1 MRDTICALATPPGQ
15 SALAVI
21 RVSGPEAL
29 SIKDRIFKPRK
40 LPQKHFVATRGD
52 VLNLDDALCTSFPEQ
67 KSFTGEPSFELSLH
81 GSPVIA
87 RQVLEALQA
96 LGVRGAKPGEFSL
109 RAFLSGK
116 IDLTEAEAIC
126 DLISARSE
134 QAAQAALRNLKGG
147 LSDYLES
154 TRVNLIDSLCEIE
167 ARLDFP
173 DEELGALASQAL
185 AERIQVCIDT
195 LHKLL
200 RSSQLGKRLT
210 EGARVVLLGLPNAGK
225 STLLNTLLGEEKALV
240 HDTPGTT
247 RDVIEANWVLDGM
260 PLVLIDIAGIRED
273 ENLDPVERLGIE
285 KAKRELDRADLIL
298 SLQEPG
304 QEKLELPWVV
314 APVIEVTTKADLDFN
329 SSLRAERSNSGEGW
343 IATSATPPLNDDKID
358 ISAKTG
364 QGLEE
369 LRQKITQILMGDN
382 FNLSEVMLT
391 KARQKEEVLKAHEC
405 LLEAKEALLRG
416 EPDEVLAFELRSAGN
431 ALDRLLGK
439 SLNEEVLDL
448 IFSRFCIGK

>member
-29 SIKDRIFKPRK
+29 SIKSQIFIPK
-40 LPQKHFVATRGD
+40 LGPQKHFVATRGD
-52 VLNLDDALCTSFPEQ
+52 VLDLDDALCTSFPEN

-81 GSPVIA
+81 GSPVIIK
-87 RQVLEALQA
+87 RVLESLQA
-96 LGVRGAKPGEFSL
+96 FGVRGAKPGEFSL

-116 IDLTEAEAIC
+116 IDLCEAEAIC
-126 DLISARSE
+126 DLIHARSE

-147 LSDYLES
+147 LSDYLEP
-154 TRVNLIDSLCEIE
+154 TRIALIDALCEIE

-173 DEELGALASQAL
+173 DEDLGTLPCQAL
-185 AERIQVCIDT
+185 ADKIQGCLDK
-195 LHKLL
+195 LQKLL
-200 RSSQLGKRLT
+200 RSAQLGKRLI

-225 STLLNTLLGEEKALV
+225 STLLNALLGEEKALV

-247 RDVIEANWVLDGM
+247 RDVIEANWVLNGM
-260 PLVLIDIAGIRED
+260 PLVLVDIAGIRD
-273 ENLDPVERLGIE
+273 DVSLDPVERLGIE
-285 KAKRELDRADLIL
+285 KAKRELDKADLIL
-298 SLQEPG
+298 WLEEPG
-304 QEKLELPWVV
+304 QEKLEMPRLV
-314 APVIEVTTKADLDFN
+314 APVIKVATKGDLYPD
-329 SSLRAERSNSGEGW
+329 SQGL
-343 IATSATPPLNDDKID
+343 
-358 ISAKTG
+358 SAKTG
-364 QGLEE
+364 QGLPK
-369 LRQKITQILMGDN
+369 LKQQITQILLGDQ
-382 FNLSEVMLT
+382 FDFGEVMLT
-391 KARQKEEVLKAHEC
+391 KIRQKEEVSKAHEC

>member
-1 MRDTICALATPPGQ
+1 MRDTICALATPPGH

-21 RVSGPEAL
+21 RVSGPNAL
-29 SIKDRIFKPRK
+29 RVKDQIFAPK
-40 LPQKHFVATRGD
+40 LGHQKHFVATRGD
-52 VLNLDDALCTSFPEQ
+52 VLDLDDALCTSFPEN

-81 GSPVIA
+81 GSPIIA
-87 RQVLEALQA
+87 KRVLEELQA
-96 LGVRGAKPGEFSL
+96 LGVRGARPGEFSL

-116 IDLTEAEAIC
+116 IDLTEAESIC
-126 DLISARSE
+126 DLINARSE

-147 LSDYLES
+147 LSDYLEP
-154 TRVNLIDSLCEIE
+154 TRIILIDVLCEIE

-173 DEELGALASQAL
+173 DEDLGALAQEAL
-185 AERIQVCIDT
+185 VDKIQTCIDT
-195 LHKLL
+195 LQKLL
-200 RSSQLGKRLT
+200 RSAQLGKRLT

-225 STLLNTLLGEEKALV
+225 STLLNALLGEEKALV

-247 RDVIEANWVLDGM
+247 RDVIEANWVLNGM

-273 ENLDPVERLGIE
+273 DNLDPVERLGIE
-285 KAKRELDRADLIL
+285 KAKRELDKADLIL
-298 SLQEPG
+298 WLEEPG
-304 QEKLELPWVV
+304 QQKLEVPWIT
-314 APVIEVTTKADLDFN
+314 APIIEVKTKADL
-329 SSLRAERSNSGEGW
+329 R
-343 IATSATPPLNDDKID
+343 DDLKGL
-358 ISAKTG
+358 SAKTG

-369 LRQKITQILMGDN
+369 LRQKITHILMGDQ
-382 FNLSEVMLT
+382 FDLGEVMLT
-391 KARQKEEVLKAHEC
+391 KVRQKEEVAKAHEC
-405 LLEAKEALLRG
+405 LLEAREALLRG

>member
-21 RVSGPEAL
+21 RVSGPQAL
-29 SIKDRIFKPRK
+29 EIKSQIFTPKSGH
-40 LPQKHFVATRGD
+40 QKHFVATRGD
-52 VLNLDDALCTSFPEQ
+52 VLDLDDALCTSFPDN

-81 GSPVIA
+81 GSPIIA
-87 RQVLEALQA
+87 KRVLESLQS
-96 LGVRGAKPGEFSL
+96 LGARGARPGEFSL

-116 IDLTEAEAIC
+116 IDLCEAESIC

-147 LSDYLES
+147 LADYLES
-154 TRVNLIDSLCEIE
+154 TRINLIDALCEIE

-173 DEELGALASQAL
+173 DEDLGGLATETL
-185 AERIQVCIDT
+185 ACKLQDCIDT
-195 LHKLL
+195 LYKLL
-200 RSSQLGKRLT
+200 RSAQLGKRLT

-225 STLLNTLLGEEKALV
+225 STLLNALLGEEKALV

-247 RDVIEANWVLDGM
+247 RDVIEASWVLDGM

-273 ENLDPVERLGIE
+273 KNLDPVERLGIE
-285 KAKRELDRADLIL
+285 KAKRELDKADLIL
-298 SLQEPG
+298 WLEEPG
-304 QEKLELPWVV
+304 GEKLEMPFLQ
-314 APVIEVTTKADLDFN
+314 APVIKIVTKADLYSD
-329 SSLRAERSNSGEGW
+329 LDG
-343 IATSATPPLNDDKID
+343 

-364 QGLEE
+364 QGLGK
-369 LRQKITQILMGDN
+369 LREQITQILMGDS
-382 FNLSEVMLT
+382 FDFGEVMLT
-391 KARQKEEVLKAHEC
+391 KVRQKEEVQKAHEC
-405 LLEAKEALLRG
+405 LLEAKEALLRA